1 MTVFDVGA
9 NAGYF
14 TLLFSRAVGSSG
26 AVFAFEP
33 DPQNLVHL
41 RRNITLN
48 HRDNVSIIA
57 AAVTDKEGAARFR
70 PDASMGSICSEGP
83 LSVTTCRIDDFPT
96 PDFVK
101 MDIEGGELLA
111 LQGAQRTLRK
121 HRTSWFIELHGDSI
135 ASSCVDLF
143 RQLDHNIRFI
153 GANHLLAIPHRCGP
167 V

>member
-1 MTVFDVGA
+1 MTVLDVGA

-14 TLLFSRAVGSSG
+14 TLLFSRAVG

-57 AAVTDKEGAARFR
+57 AAVTDKEGVARFR
-70 PDASMGSICSEGP
+70 PDASMGSICSDGP
-83 LSVTTCRIDDFPT
+83 LSVTTCRIDEFPT

-111 LQGAQRTLRK
+111 LQGAQRTLLK
-121 HRTSWFIELHGDSI
+121 HRTSWFIELHGDFDRVFLCRPLY
-135 ASSCVDLF
+135 AT
-143 RQLDHNIRFI
+143 
-153 GANHLLAIPHRCGP
+153 
-167 V
+167 